1 MSTMLV
7 GLIAKNLYKTDH
19 LNWFYNILAELKRN
33 KLVGNTYRYLDNVVV
48 LHFFPVS
55 LEGIFVKIK
64 MLLKNLVVKH
74 IWSEVL
80 VQLLFI

>member
-48 LHFFPVS
+48 LHFFLCHLREYLS
-55 LEGIFVKIK
+55 KLRYSWKIW
-64 MLLKNLVVKH
+64 VFKH
-74 IWSEVL
+74 IWLEVL